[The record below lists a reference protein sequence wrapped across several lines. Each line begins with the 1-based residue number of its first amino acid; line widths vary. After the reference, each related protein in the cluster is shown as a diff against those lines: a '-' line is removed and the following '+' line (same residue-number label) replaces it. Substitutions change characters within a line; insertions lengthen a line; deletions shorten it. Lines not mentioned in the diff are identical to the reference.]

1 MKPIRFFRH
10 IACEGPGYLGTILD
24 RLQRPYEVV
33 CIDDGHAVPT
43 DLDDVAGLVFMGG
56 SMSVNDPL
64 NWISDEI
71 DLIQRA
77 QRAGLPMLGVCLGSQ
92 LLSRALGGTVSKGTN
107 GQEIGW
113 HPLQRQAGA
122 SRIPALNNWQ
132 QEPLA
137 FHWHGESF
145 SLPPAAEL
153 ILSSACY
160 PHQAWVCGKS
170 LAIQFHIEVTAE
182 MVREWASLYSSDM
195 AQGGACNQVL
205 DEITRDLET
214 RIPALHRL
222 ADSLFEHWLAGLYDT
237 PAKDRKCIV

>member
-1 MKPIRFFRH
+1 MFNMKPIRFFRH

-33 CIDDGHAVPT
+33 CIDDGHAVPRAF
-43 DLDDVAGLVFMGG
+43 DDVAGLVFMGG

-64 NWISDEI
+64 AWISDEI

-77 QRAGLPMLGVCLGSQ
+77 HEARVPMLGVCLGSQ
-92 LLSRALGGTVSKGTN
+92 LLTKALGGTVSKGMN

-113 HPLQRQAGA
+113 HPLQRVDGAG
-122 SRIPALNNWQ
+122 RIRALNDLPE
-132 QEPLA
+132 EPLA
-137 FHWHGESF
+137 FHWHGDTF
-145 SLPPAAEL
+145 SLPPGAEL

-160 PHQAWVCGKS
+160 PHQAYVCGKS
-170 LAIQFHIEVTAE
+170 LAMQFHIEVTAE
-182 MVREWASLYSSDM
+182 MVREWTSLYASDM

-222 ADSLFEHWLAGLYDT
+222 ADRLFEHWLAGLND
-237 PAKDRKCIV
+237 